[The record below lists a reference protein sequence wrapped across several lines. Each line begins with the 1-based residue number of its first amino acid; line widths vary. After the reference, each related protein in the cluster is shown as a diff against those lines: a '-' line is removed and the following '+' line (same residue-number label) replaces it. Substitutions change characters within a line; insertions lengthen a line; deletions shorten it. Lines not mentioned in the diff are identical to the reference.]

1 MVVSV
6 RWCLCQ
12 QLQRA
17 AGFSEYLPRYVP
29 CGRSPSLP
37 LRAVTIKVRSD
48 LDQRDLLNHLTLPE
62 PLTYYL
68 PLFQD
73 PNISISFVLA
83 VSLRLLHLLHR
94 IVGDDRHDVA

>member
-17 AGFSEYLPRYVP
+17 AGFSEYLPGYVP
-29 CGRSPSLP
+29 CGRSPSLSTP
-37 LRAVTIKVRSD
+37 SPSRFDRTLTC
-48 LDQRDLLNHLTLPE
+48 DLLNHLTLPE

-68 PLFQD
+68 PLLQD